1 MALVG
6 HRQTVWYSRCYLRG
20 PRFSKPSS
28 NTHLP
33 AATPTSSPLKSG
45 SRSLAF
51 DSSTPATKERGP
63 INDLRSIYPPLAMII
78 RQHNDRPATHPRE
91 PSCSARF
98 SLLSC
103 NQPVAAALA
112 PFGHASGPAGFAL
125 SLLSR
130 PKTSE
135 AGCLASGEPVIKPC
149 YPSIELI
156 AGASQQ
162 QGGHESTRASEIK
175 ADCVPILGFVG

>member
-1 MALVG
+1 MIFG
-6 HRQTVWYSRCYLRG
+6 Q
-20 PRFSKPSS
+20 
-28 NTHLP
+28 
-33 AATPTSSPLKSG
+33 
-45 SRSLAF
+45 
-51 DSSTPATKERGP
+51 
-63 INDLRSIYPPLAMII
+63 SIHPLAMII
-78 RQHNDRPATHPRE
+78 RRHNDRPATHPRE
-91 PSCSARF
+91 PSCSARPF
-98 SLLSC
+98 LLSC
-103 NQPVAAALA
+103 NHL
-112 PFGHASGPAGFAL
+112 GRASGPAGFAL

-162 QGGHESTRASEIK
+162 QGGHQSTRASEIK